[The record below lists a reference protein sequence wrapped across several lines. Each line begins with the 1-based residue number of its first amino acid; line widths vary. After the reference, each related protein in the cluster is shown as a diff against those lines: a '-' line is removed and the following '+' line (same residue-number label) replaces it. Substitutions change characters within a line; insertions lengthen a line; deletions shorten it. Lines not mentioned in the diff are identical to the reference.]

1 MPRLFALLTLS
12 FVLAAPSAHAAEELW
27 KVGVA
32 KVDITP
38 ERPMWMAGYASRT
51 RPAEGKL
58 TPLWAKALV
67 MEDANKQRAVLIT
80 LDLVGID
87 RNLGLSI
94 RQKLADKFK
103 LELAQVML
111 CTSHTH
117 SGPVVA
123 QNLRPM
129 HYMLLD
135 EEHRRRVVDYAR
147 LLEDAV
153 VQVATVARMRMEPCT
168 LHATSGECSFAVN
181 RRNNPEAQVP
191 ELRAAGKLVGPVDH
205 SVPVLAVR
213 DAGGKLKT
221 IVFGYACHATTLSGY
236 DWCGDYPGYAQ
247 LALEAEHAGAIA
259 MFWAGCGGDQNPL
272 PRRKVEL
279 AKEYGEQLA
288 AAVSKALAANAPA
301 LPSKL
306 ATHYTEVELPLGTL
320 PTQADLESQAQD
332 KNQYLA
338 ARAKHFLAELEAGRE
353 VPQSYPYPIGA
364 WKLGDEIDWLFLGGE
379 VVVDFAIR
387 LKSERNDSDT
397 WVAGYTN
404 DVMAYIPSR
413 RVLLEGG
420 YEGGGAM
427 VYYGLP
433 APWVETVEEEI
444 VKAVKKLR

>member
-1 MPRLFALLTLS
+1 
-12 FVLAAPSAHAAEELW
+12 VLDDQ
-27 KVGVA
+27 G
-32 KVDITP
+32 
-38 ERPMWMAGYASRT
+38 
-51 RPAEGKL
+51 
-58 TPLWAKALV
+58 
-67 MEDANKQRAVLIT
+67 
-80 LDLVGID
+80 
-87 RNLGLSI
+87 
-94 RQKLADKFK
+94 
-103 LELAQVML
+103 
-111 CTSHTH
+111 
-117 SGPVVA
+117 
-123 QNLRPM
+123 
-129 HYMLLD
+129 
-135 EEHRRRVVDYAR
+135 RRRVVDYAR

-168 LHATSGECSFAVN
+168 LHATTGECSFAVN
-181 RRNNPEAQVP
+181 RRNNPEAKVP

-213 DAGGKLKT
+213 NASGKLKT
-221 IVFGYACHATTLSGY
+221 IVFGYACHATTLSDY

-247 LALEAEHAGAIA
+247 MALEAQHEGAIA

-272 PRRKVEL
+272 PRRKVEF

-288 AAVSKALAANAPA
+288 AAVSKALAADAPA

-320 PTQADLESQAQD
+320 PTKAELESQAQD

-353 VPQSYPYPIGA
+353 VPKSYPYPIGA
-364 WKLGDEIDWLFLGGE
+364 WKLGDKIDWLFLGGE

-387 LKSERNDSDT
+387 LKSERNDGDT

-433 APWVETVEEEI
+433 APWAETVEEQI
-444 VKAVKKLR
+444 VTAVKKLR